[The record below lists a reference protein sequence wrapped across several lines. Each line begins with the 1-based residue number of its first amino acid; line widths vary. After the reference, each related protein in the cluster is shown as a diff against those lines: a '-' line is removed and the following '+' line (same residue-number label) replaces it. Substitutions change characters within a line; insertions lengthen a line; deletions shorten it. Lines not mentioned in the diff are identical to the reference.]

1 MTNPTIETDLGQLL
15 GQINQ
20 KLEKIS
26 DDVSQL
32 KVGQARLEGKIEAVD
47 EKLSGQIKAVDEK
60 LSGQITAVDERLSGQ
75 ITAVDERLSGQIK
88 AMDTKID
95 QLEKRIGNQE
105 FINRGTFGGIVL
117 LALGGI
123 VTGAVKLFSL
133 IKP

>member
-1 MTNPTIETDLGQLL
+1 MTNPIIETDLGQLL

-32 KVGQARLEGKIEAVD
+32 KVGQARLEGKKETVDERLSGQIKAVD

-60 LSGQITAVDERLSGQ
+60 LSGQI
-75 ITAVDERLSGQIK
+75 K

-95 QLEKRIGNQE
+95 QLEKRVGNQE

-123 VTGAVKLFSL
+123 VTGAVKLLSL
-133 IKP
+133 IKPEF

>member
-47 EKLSGQIKAVDEK
+47 EKLSGQLKAVDEK
-60 LSGQITAVDERLSGQ
+60 LSGQLK
-75 ITAVDERLSGQIK
+75 AVDERLSGQIK

>member
-1 MTNPTIETDLGQLL
+1 MTNPIIETDLGQIL
-15 GQINQ
+15 GQISQ
-20 KLEKIS
+20 KLDKLS
-26 DDVSQL
+26 DDVGEV
-32 KVGQARLEGKIEAVD
+32 KVGQAKLEGRIETLD
-47 EKLSGQIKAVDEK
+47 QKLSGQIRE
-60 LSGQITAVDERLSGQ
+60 VDERLSGKIEALDQ
-75 ITAVDERLSGQIK
+75 KLSGQIK

-95 QLEKRIGNQE
+95 QLEKRVGNQE

>member
-1 MTNPTIETDLGQLL
+1 MTNPIIETDLGQLL

-20 KLEKIS
+20 KLEKLS
-26 DDVSQL
+26 DDVNQI
-32 KVGQARLEGKIEAVD
+32 KVGQAELSGQIRVVDEKLSGKIEAVD
-47 EKLSGQIKAVDEK
+47 EKLSGKIE
-60 LSGQITAVDERLSGQ
+60 
-75 ITAVDERLSGQIK
+75 
-88 AMDTKID
+88 AMNTKID

>member
-32 KVGQARLEGKIEAVD
+32 KVGQARLEGKIETVDERLSGQIKAVD

-60 LSGQITAVDERLSGQ
+60 LSGQI
-75 ITAVDERLSGQIK
+75 K

-95 QLEKRIGNQE
+95 QLEKRVGNQE

-123 VTGAVKLFSL
+123 VTGAVKLLSL
-133 IKP
+133 IKPEF

>member
-1 MTNPTIETDLGQLL
+1 MTNPIIETDLGQLL

-32 KVGQARLEGKIEAVD
+32 KVGQARLEGKIETVDERLSGQIKAVD

-60 LSGQITAVDERLSGQ
+60 LSGQI
-75 ITAVDERLSGQIK
+75 K

-95 QLEKRIGNQE
+95 QLEKRVGNQE

-123 VTGAVKLFSL
+123 VTGAVKLLSL
-133 IKP
+133 IKPEF